1 MKGLVR
7 YTYEIA
13 VRRKS
18 GTWHALVT
26 GSGIFSRSPKSTAR
40 SLVERWIHEQQGQL
54 RGGRVVIRGRRTA
67 APRAFEAT
75 VRVKVLAGDGSG
87 RQLAA
92 AYIGDDRTHA
102 TRRDAYAVPDMSLI
116 AAGQVSGRE

>member
-13 VRRKS
+13 IRHDS
-18 GTWHALVT
+18 GTWHPLVAR
-26 GSGIFSRSPKSTAR
+26 SGFFSRSPKSTAR

-54 RGGRVVIRGRRTA
+54 RGGRVVIRGRRA
-67 APRAFEAT
+67 AVPRAFEAT
-75 VRVKVLAGDGSG
+75 VRVRVLAGDGSG

-92 AYIGDDRTHA
+92 AYIGDDRA
-102 TRRDAYAVPDMSLI
+102 QLLRRDAYSVPDLRLI
-116 AAGQVSGRE
+116 SAGQLSGRG